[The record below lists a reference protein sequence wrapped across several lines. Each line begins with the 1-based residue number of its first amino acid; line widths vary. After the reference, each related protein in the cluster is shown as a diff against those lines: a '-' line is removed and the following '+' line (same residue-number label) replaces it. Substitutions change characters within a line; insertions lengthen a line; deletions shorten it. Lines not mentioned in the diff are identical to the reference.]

1 MERSAIES
9 KESKDE
15 RRWNEGTTKEKEK
28 KNRRMIRCDRTG
40 KGDDGMKHHRK
51 IEGRKRNE
59 GIMKE
64 KEKKNRRVIH
74 DRKKRTR
81 TKEG

>member
-1 MERSAIES
+1 
-9 KESKDE
+9 
-15 RRWNEGTTKEKEK
+15 
-28 KNRRMIRCDRTG
+28 MIRCDRTG

>member
-1 MERSAIES
+1 MMEDQGQRKDKDRTKRHREQ

-15 RRWNEGTTKEKEK
+15 RRWNEGTMKEKEK

-51 IEGRKRNE
+51 IEERKRNE
-59 GIMKE
+59 GTMKK
-64 KEKKNRRVIH
+64 KEKKN
-74 DRKKRTR
+74 
-81 TKEG
+81 